1 MRQTS
6 RTIRVAVAAALGM
19 AAAGSNA
26 APAITSIL
34 TTYSA
39 QGTPTALTIAGS
51 GFCTTATGSCATK
64 PTVSL
69 GGTALTVS
77 AATATSVTASFVAA
91 PPDGDY
97 LVSLAAGTSG
107 SVTYG
112 LTVEALEKGATG
124 PTGATGLAGAK
135 GATGATGPAGAA
147 GAAGAKG
154 ATGST
159 GPTGPAGTSGSATLS
174 IGTTT
179 TGAPGSAASVT
190 NTGTTTAAKLNF
202 VLPQGPTGSTGAIG
216 ATGPQGIQGL
226 QGIAGATGAVG
237 ATGPQGISGATG
249 ATGFG
254 IVLSDASSSTS
265 GGANSYSG
273 NGLNNAAFGNNTAF
287 GMSALGLLQ
296 VPDRLNSESDNTAVG
311 AGALASATSS
321 YACVAIG
328 SAALRDSPICAGNV
342 AIGWGAMVS
351 TPGLTNS
358 VAIGPFALGYTQTGS
373 LNTAIGNRALQ
384 SLQNGSS
391 NIALGWNAGLDL
403 INGDGNI
410 YIGADTPGINYES
423 NTIRIGQVIPPNG
436 GPSVYTTP
444 PQQTQTYI
452 AGITT
457 SNLSTDPS
465 ALPVVIDS
473 ATGQLGVGTFGTG
486 PAGAT
491 GPQGPTGPQ
500 GIQGIQGPAG
510 PQGVQGVPGPI
521 GPQGIS
527 GIPGPI
533 GPQGNPGP
541 TGATGPAGPAG
552 SGCRIDGAETTENV
566 ICGSRAYEGNSV
578 PAPASGNRNA
588 GFGTY
593 SLFHAGSASGNT
605 AIGNHTLQ
613 DNTVGNDNTALGNF
627 ALYYGAGSR
636 NVGIGAGAGMF
647 GQNGSD
653 NIYIGANNGGA
664 STDSG
669 VMRIGLPGA
678 QTSVYLA
685 GVAGVNFQSNSN
697 AQPVLVDTL
706 TGQLGVGTNPLG
718 ATGPTGAIGPT
729 GPQGPQGASGQQG
742 AQGNQ
747 GPIGP
752 TGATGLAGPQGPTGA
767 SGNPLA
773 YLGAWSSLSSYS
785 INNLVIYNGTPYLNI
800 APIAAPATNQGPAAP
815 PAMPM
820 PPQSGT
826 TLTVGPSGQFST
838 FESAVAA
845 ASAGDTI
852 QIASGNYTGS
862 NLIINKSIT
871 IIGMGA
877 VTINYGPGTGPY
889 IQLAGNDTNV
899 VLQNLTI
906 RGNSVNTALIGD
918 NQYSGAQSGTGQITH
933 LINVKADY
941 NSGGSTIYAFKPTA
955 NFDIQ
960 GGSLC
965 VVYFSGYQ
973 LSVSPYNGV
982 GTTFTCGIG
991 SVSQPLVLG
1000 PGLPG
1005 ESTGTTPSYVTISGA
1020 TFTSSA
1026 SEGMQL
1032 VSGLIGGTYSGQYN
1046 YPYIALSNN
1055 NPSALGS
1062 LLLYPAGSNL
1072 VASVPSSPSYFSVS
1086 GSGTVTS
1093 LIVTNPTP
1101 NNDPSHWLAL

>member
-1 MRQTS
+1 
-6 RTIRVAVAAALGM
+6 
-19 AAAGSNA
+19 
-26 APAITSIL
+26 
-34 TTYSA
+34 
-39 QGTPTALTIAGS
+39 
-51 GFCTTATGSCATK
+51 
-64 PTVSL
+64 
-69 GGTALTVS
+69 
-77 AATATSVTASFVAA
+77 
-91 PPDGDY
+91 
-97 LVSLAAGTSG
+97 
-107 SVTYG
+107 
-112 LTVEALEKGATG
+112 
-124 PTGATGLAGAK
+124 
-135 GATGATGPAGAA
+135 
-147 GAAGAKG
+147 
-154 ATGST
+154 
-159 GPTGPAGTSGSATLS
+159 
-174 IGTTT
+174 
-179 TGAPGSAASVT
+179 
-190 NTGTTTAAKLNF
+190 
-202 VLPQGPTGSTGAIG
+202 
-216 ATGPQGIQGL
+216 
-226 QGIAGATGAVG
+226 
-237 ATGPQGISGATG
+237 
-249 ATGFG
+249 
-254 IVLSDASSSTS
+254 
-265 GGANSYSG
+265 
-273 NGLNNAAFGNNTAF
+273 
-287 GMSALGLLQ
+287 
-296 VPDRLNSESDNTAVG
+296 
-311 AGALASATSS
+311 
-321 YACVAIG
+321 
-328 SAALRDSPICAGNV
+328 
-342 AIGWGAMVS
+342 
-351 TPGLTNS
+351 
-358 VAIGPFALGYTQTGS
+358 
-373 LNTAIGNRALQ
+373 
-384 SLQNGSS
+384 
-391 NIALGWNAGLDL
+391 
-403 INGDGNI
+403 
-410 YIGADTPGINYES
+410 
-423 NTIRIGQVIPPNG
+423 
-436 GPSVYTTP
+436 
-444 PQQTQTYI
+444 
-452 AGITT
+452 
-457 SNLSTDPS
+457 
-465 ALPVVIDS
+465 
-473 ATGQLGVGTFGTG
+473 
-486 PAGAT
+486 
-491 GPQGPTGPQ
+491 
-500 GIQGIQGPAG
+500 
-510 PQGVQGVPGPI
+510 
-521 GPQGIS
+521 
-527 GIPGPI
+527 
-533 GPQGNPGP
+533 
-541 TGATGPAGPAG
+541 
-552 SGCRIDGAETTENV
+552 V